1 MMSSITGARSKAHNV
16 LLVAGLAALL
26 SACGLSPQVINIQPE
41 PNVARSSVGGNS
53 SVSVTARDAREGD
66 AFGSRGGVY
75 KETSLIRPAND
86 VPKALYEAVTQGLHQ
101 QGFNALNPS
110 AGATTLEVR
119 LTELSY
125 VPADTSVVNRIEV
138 SARVEAIA
146 RRESEG
152 GSAEH
157 TGRYQS
163 SVTHDMPITPSARR
177 NETMINEVLERTLER
192 LLSDPKLLSFL
203 AGNDNP

>member
-1 MMSSITGARSKAHNV
+1 MMSSHAGIRSTATRV
-16 LLVAGLAALL
+16 WLVACLAALL

-41 PNVARSSVGGNS
+41 PEVSRSSLGGNA

-66 AFGSRGGVY
+66 AFGSRGGIY
-75 KETSLIRPAND
+75 QETSLIRPAND

-110 AGATTLEVR
+110 ADATTLEVR

-138 SARVEAIA
+138 SARIEAIG
-146 RRESEG
+146 RRESPD
-152 GSAEH
+152 GSVEH

-177 NETMINEVLERTLER
+177 NEVMINDVLERTLVR